1 MGASGIIKNLQ
12 TRAEAKY
19 GATDGDYIGEDGLL
33 YCGKCRTLKQCRVR
47 LPLGGEWTMVE
58 VSVPCK
64 CKQAETEAAERQRR
78 AEEREMIVGRLYRA
92 SLIAQRDK
100 AKTFGTSEKSGQMA
114 ICKGY
119 AQRFH
124 KMLESG
130 QGLLLWGDTG
140 TGKTHAALC
149 IANALLQDCVSVL
162 MVSVPEVLRTQ
173 DIDWLYDR
181 IQRVRLLILDDLGAE
196 RGTEYATERV
206 YDVVDTR
213 YRAGFPMICT
223 SNLSIAEMQSAA
235 DIRQRRIYERVL
247 ETCYPVQFVGARR
260 RTIARGKFAEMR
272 SLLDDAQN

>member
-1 MGASGIIKNLQ
+1 MDVSGIISVLSENILDHQ
-12 TRAEAKY
+12 TQNA
-19 GATDGDYIGEDGLL
+19 GDYVGEDGLL
-33 YCGKCRTLKQCRVR
+33 YCGRCHTKKQCRMRINLAWRTLPIVCECEESR
-47 LPLGGEWTMVE
+47 LELE
-58 VSVPCK
+58 S
-64 CKQAETEAAERQRR
+64 QRR
-78 AEEREMIVGRLYRA
+78 REEEQERKVERLYESSGITKRDRA
-92 SLIAQRDK
+92 VAFDASDETPLDACKRY
-100 AKTFGTSEKSGQMA
+100 AEHFGGLPTGSE
-114 ICKGY
+114 
-119 AQRFH
+119 
-124 KMLESG
+124 
-130 QGLLLWGDTG
+130 GLLLWGDTG

-149 IANALLQDCVSVL
+149 IANALLRDCTSVL
-162 MVSVPEVLRTQ
+162 MVSVPELLRAQ
-173 DIDWLYDR
+173 NQDWLFER
-181 IQRVRLLILDDLGAE
+181 IQRARLLILDDLGAE